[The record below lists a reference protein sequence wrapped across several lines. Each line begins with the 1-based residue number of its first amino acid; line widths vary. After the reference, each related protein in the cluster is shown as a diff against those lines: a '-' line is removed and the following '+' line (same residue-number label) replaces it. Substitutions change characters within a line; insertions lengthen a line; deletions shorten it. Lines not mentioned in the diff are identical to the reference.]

1 MFYEPPPLALP
12 PFQRDSKEKQF
23 IYPPLWRC
31 MYCGSKDQ
39 LSTEHIVPRGLGGNI
54 LFPRSTCEKCRKIT
68 HEFETVN
75 MRKNFLYFRVH
86 TGLHQHPKERPTHLP
101 VRIRGSGTRLVLPSA
116 HPNWLTLPLFMRP
129 GILANLPLGMP
140 FIIRGM
146 HTTNPKNLTAVQT
159 QYSEYFEVDYNFD
172 VDAFAKLLAKIAH
185 GLFCGTLHLKGKLSD
200 EYFKPYLSDFIR
212 GKNDNLGP
220 YLIGQLQ
227 QYQIPDYD
235 SDYYKYMLFTV
246 RQQDKFLTIATIR
259 LFSDWRGPDY
269 TVVLG
274 ERLKMDES

>member
-1 MFYEPPPLALP
+1 MLYEPPPLVLP
-12 PFQRDSKEKQF
+12 PFQRDSKEKPF
-23 IYPPLWRC
+23 IYPPLRRC

-86 TGLHQHPKERPTHLP
+86 TGLHQHPRERPTHLP

-129 GILANLPLGMP
+129 GILANLPPGMP

-146 HTTNPKNLTAVQT
+146 HTTNPKNLTEVQA

-172 VDAFAKLLAKIAH
+172 VYAFAKLLAKIAH
-185 GLFCGTLHLKGKLSD
+185 GLFCGNLHLQGKLSD
-200 EYFKPYLSDFIR
+200 EYFKPYLPDFIR

-220 YLIGQLQ
+220 YLVGQLRQ
-227 QYQIPDYD
+227 NQTPDYD
-235 SDYYKYMLFTV
+235 ADYYKYFIFTV
-246 RQQDKFLTIATIR
+246 REQDKFLTIATIR
-259 LFSDWRGPDY
+259 LFSNWRGPDY
-269 TVVLG
+269 TVVIG
-274 ERLKMDES
+274 EKLKIH